1 MASIIKMSFRD
12 NLRETLDFLYIG
24 QKELAAKTGLSLKT
38 IENYVKKDSSV
49 PSADKAVLIAQ
60 TLGVTV
66 EYLVT
71 GKKNA
76 KKGTTEIQT
85 GNKEIFD
92 ILQKLNNDNYEVVT
106 SIAKMLLNRQTAKKA
121 GAMYRE
127 DGGYGEH
134 GGRKKG
140 FHNTTL

>member
-1 MASIIKMSFRD
+1 MSFRD

-38 IENYVKKDSSV
+38 IENYVKKDSSI

-60 TLGVTV
+60 ALGVTV

-76 KKGTTEIQT
+76 KNSTTEIQT
-85 GNKEIFD
+85 GNKEVID
-92 ILQKLNNDNYEVVT
+92 ILRKLNSYNYEVVT
-106 SIAKMLLNRQTAKKA
+106 SIARMLLNLQTKNKNASEKIV
-121 GAMYRE
+121 
-127 DGGYGEH
+127 
-134 GGRKKG
+134 
-140 FHNTTL
+140 